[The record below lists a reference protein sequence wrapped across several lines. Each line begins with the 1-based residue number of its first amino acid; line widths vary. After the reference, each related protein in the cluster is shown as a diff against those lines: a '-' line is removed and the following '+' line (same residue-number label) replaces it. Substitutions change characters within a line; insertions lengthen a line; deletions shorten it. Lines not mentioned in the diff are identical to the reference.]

1 MADTIQAALALWQE
15 YQRRRIDDVFA
26 DPLRDPDF
34 LARCAGITLTTAG
47 IAEVF
52 GVTRTLPI
60 MAINRGLLKPT
71 RRAGR
76 ALHFALAEAIR
87 WRAERLYTA
96 RAGTGA
102 SAETIRHIRRVAEQV
117 LTPRGEYEP
126 CRYLPEKKDWRILIA
141 VADWLDNPSGDLLAT
156 IQAAIDVNES
166 CPPDHPPVPG
176 VLNDCAAGR

>member
-1 MADTIQAALALWQE
+1 MTDTIQAALALWQE
-15 YQRRRIDDVFA
+15 YQRRRIDDAFA
-26 DPLRDPDF
+26 DPLRDPEF

-87 WRAERLYTA
+87 WRAERLYAVRTT
-96 RAGTGA
+96 TGA
-102 SAETIRHIRRVAEQV
+102 SAETIRHIRRVAERV
-117 LTPRGEYEP
+117 LTPRGEHEP
-126 CRYLPEKKDWRILIA
+126 YRYLPEKKNWRILIA
-141 VADWLDNPSGDLLAT
+141 VADWLDNPSSDLLSA
-156 IQAAIDVNES
+156 IQDAIDVNES
-166 CPPDHPPVPG
+166 DLPDHPLAPG
-176 VLNDCAAGR
+176 ALGN